1 MDPRPSGVQ
10 GRPVIAVHINCAGWD
25 GSARDVRTLCG
36 PARIAIPRSS
46 KCVEI
51 LDIRVWW
58 HYFIGLLGWMCWCFL
73 GRLWSLWNG
82 VFFFFFFSFAKWSA

>member
-51 LDIRVWW
+51 LDIRVW
-58 HYFIGLLGWMCWCFL
+58 
-73 GRLWSLWNG
+73 
-82 VFFFFFFSFAKWSA
+82 